1 MLNFFK
7 EILLI
12 SPKNRLLKGQ
22 FEYKVVRKFY
32 FILLFFYIID
42 VILILYYKH
51 FACAFLLCLP
61 YLLIFSPQWDYYERE
76 GHVLISNKYF
86 YLSILIYIIYFFL
99 MKYMFPGT

>member
-32 FILLFFYIID
+32 FIIF
-42 VILILYYKH
+42 LYY
-51 FACAFLLCLP
+51 
-61 YLLIFSPQWDYYERE
+61 
-76 GHVLISNKYF
+76 
-86 YLSILIYIIYFFL
+86 
-99 MKYMFPGT
+99 